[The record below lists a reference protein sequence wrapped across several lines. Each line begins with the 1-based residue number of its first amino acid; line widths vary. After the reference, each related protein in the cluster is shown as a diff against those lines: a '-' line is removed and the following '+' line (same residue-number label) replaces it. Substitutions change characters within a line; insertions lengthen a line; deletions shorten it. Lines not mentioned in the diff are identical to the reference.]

1 MESIFPTLGTM
12 SPRVTFRMPF
22 GPSKTA
28 VPPITSRTVQPSMVV
43 GLVSG
48 TAEGR
53 VDSFPRPTAVGAK
66 ETVFCFFGKE
76 TAFVN

>member
-1 MESIFPTLGTM
+1 MDSIFPTLGTM

-22 GPSKTA
+22 GPSKTG
-28 VPPITSRTVQPSMVV
+28 TVQPSMVV

-53 VDSFPRPTAVGAK
+53 VDSFPRPMAVGAK